1 VEICSISFNNLWSN
15 FNAFYRSFNT
25 VIIIFRNITV
35 IFFWIRYLVFNKK
48 LNYTNNRISILKK
61 IFKLWQLTSFFK
73 SLLFAL
79 TIAINLFTFS
89 IQDSS
94 AYPVFAQQNYSN
106 PRAANGKLACA
117 NCHLNQKAIEI
128 EAPQAVLP
136 KSVFEVEIKVAY
148 DTSRKQV
155 GANGKQADLNV
166 GGILVLPKGF
176 KLAPKNQIPEEVK
189 VKNKGVFISPY
200 STEFDNILVVGPI
213 AGKKHQ
219 ELIFPV
225 LAPDPETDSSV
236 KYLSFPFY
244 AGGNRGRGQVYPT
257 GEKSNVNVFGAVQA
271 GQITEIATSEKG
283 ESNITIVGANGNKT
297 SQIVPTGLVLT
308 AKQGDIVKND
318 QGLNINPNAGG
329 FGQEESEI
337 VLQNPIRIMGY
348 LAFCLCV
355 LLTQIFLV
363 LKKKQ
368 FEKVQAAELNF

>member
-1 VEICSISFNNLWSN
+1 M
-15 FNAFYRSFNT
+15 T
-25 VIIIFRNITV
+25 T
-35 IFFWIRYLVFNKK
+35 NK
-48 LNYTNNRISILKK
+48 
-61 IFKLWQLTSFFK
+61 FFK

-79 TIAINLFTFS
+79 TIGINSFGFC
-89 IQDSS
+89 IQESA

-117 NCHLNQKAIEI
+117 NCHLNEKAIEV

-136 KSVFEVEIKVAY
+136 NSVFEVEIKVPY
-148 DTSRKQV
+148 DTSKKQI

-166 GGILVLPKGF
+166 GGILILPEGF

-189 VKNKGVFISPY
+189 AKNKGVFISPY

-213 AGKKHQ
+213 AGKTHQ

-225 LAPDPETDSSV
+225 VSPDPAKDSDI
-236 KYLSFPFY
+236 KYLTYPFY

-257 GEKSNVNVFGAVQA
+257 GEKSNVNVFTAPQA
-271 GQITEIATSEKG
+271 GQISEIVTLEKG
-283 ESNITIVGANGNKT
+283 DFNLVIVNSAGNKASAT
-297 SQIVPTGLVLT
+297 VPAGLNLIV
-308 AKQGDIVKND
+308 KQGDIVKAD
-318 QGLNINPNAGG
+318 QALNADPNVGG

-337 VLQNPIRIMGY
+337 VLQDPSRILGY
-348 LAFCLCV
+348 LVFCFSV
-355 LLTQIFLV
+355 LLTQITLV

>member
-1 VEICSISFNNLWSN
+1 M
-15 FNAFYRSFNT
+15 T
-25 VIIIFRNITV
+25 T
-35 IFFWIRYLVFNKK
+35 NKF
-48 LNYTNNRISILKK
+48 L
-61 IFKLWQLTSFFK
+61 K

-79 TIAINLFTFS
+79 TIGISSFGFCV
-89 IQDSS
+89 QESS

-136 KSVFEVEIKVAY
+136 NSVFEIEVKVPY
-148 DTSRKQV
+148 DVNLKQI
-155 GANGKQADLNV
+155 GANGKPADINV
-166 GGILVLPKGF
+166 GGIVILPNGF

-189 VKNKGVFISPY
+189 AKNKGVFISPY

-213 AGKKHQ
+213 AGKTHQ

-225 LAPDPETDSSV
+225 IAPDPEKNSDI
-236 KYLSFPFY
+236 KYLNYPFY

-257 GEKSNVNVFGAVQA
+257 GEKSNVNVFGANQS
-271 GQITEIATSEKG
+271 GQITEITKSEKG
-283 ESNITIVGANGNKT
+283 ESNLTIVSSNGTKT
-297 SQIVPTGLVLT
+297 SQVVPAGLNLIV
-308 AKQGDIVKND
+308 KQGDIVKNE
-318 QGLNINPNAGG
+318 QPLNSDPNIGG

-337 VLQNPIRIMGY
+337 LLQNPIRIFGY
-348 LAFCLCV
+348 LAFCLSV
-355 LLTQIFLV
+355 LLTQITLV